1 MAKLRI
7 LLPSLGLAAL
17 ILNGCIITQAQ
28 VFANFPLPSPFTIDS
43 TTDPFER
50 VVVDLNTI
58 PEYNEHKD
66 KLKGLSDVAIVGT
79 FTNLADSLG
88 AVEVWI
94 THDPTNY
101 LTIGQVTS
109 GATKLWGPG
118 TIGAS
123 GTATASRTIGWD
135 ESAGLFNAAG
145 KKILIDEALGDGT
158 LTLYMF
164 GTAANYQIRVENGNI
179 ILTLTG
185 GV

>member
-28 VFANFPLPSPFTIDS
+28 VFANFPLPSPFTINS
-43 TTDPFER
+43 VSDPFEM
-50 VVVDLNTI
+50 VFVDLNTVS
-58 PEYNEHKD
+58 EYNDHKD
-66 KLKGLSDVAIVGT
+66 QLKGLSDVAIVGK
-79 FTNLADSLG
+79 FTNVSGPAG

-94 THDPTNY
+94 TPDASSF
-101 LTIGQVTS
+101 LTVDQVKA
-109 GATKLWGPG
+109 GATLLWGPG
-118 TIGAS
+118 TIGA
-123 GTATASRTIGWD
+123 APASRTIGWD

>member
-1 MAKLRI
+1 MSKLRI

-28 VFANFPLPSPFTIDS
+28 VFANFPLPTPFTIDS

-50 VVVDLNTI
+50 VSVDLNTI
-58 PEYNEHKD
+58 SEYNDHKD

-79 FTNLADSLG
+79 FTNEAGPAG

-94 THDPTNY
+94 TADPTNY

-109 GATKLWGPG
+109 SATKLWGPG
-118 TIGAS
+118 TIGA
-123 GTATASRTIGWD
+123 APDSRTIGWD
-135 ESAGLFNAAG
+135 ESAALFNAAG